1 MLSDNGVTRQ
11 RLESFDRPIKTA
23 PQFFPDKKVQWMP
36 WGVVGA
42 GVCRE
47 IRSCL
52 RSDQPLT
59 TPLRSRQTNDH
70 DLFRRR
76 SQDALIREFRN
87 YLGILKA
94 VHSGADLQA
103 SAGAVGNCL
112 PQSAR
117 GYLGYVTSHI
127 GDSQILPFIEAA
139 VEARTEIASSLTGNK
154 DLLYL
159 DLALESNVRQA
170 AERGAGTAGFGAAAL
185 MGPLLQNLCLSLG
198 DNEEACFCLKAWQ
211 GLPGTVRAGGRPSRE
226 EALQAVA
233 VVNRVRRLLATISDS
248 IVERMSPF
256 ANTLGQAAGCDPWAV
271 EIFAEE
277 VVRVSLQGSGSAS
290 ASRALFPRPVLNPVP
305 TCILTVGPS
314 QPPTLRRVAPPSP
327 SACSSAAWSQLSG
340 AQPSWAR
347 GRSSRP
353 ARSPGAWWSSPTCPG
368 CRTTSTRTRPFWS
381 STPSPVRRCS

>member
-1 MLSDNGVTRQ
+1 MRLAAGGVLFSGFRS
-11 RLESFDRPIKTA
+11 RPWDSFTLA
-23 PQFFPDKKVQWMP
+23 S
-36 WGVVGA
+36 G
-42 GVCRE
+42 
-47 IRSCL
+47 
-52 RSDQPLT
+52 QPLT
-59 TPLRSRQTNDH
+59 AP
-70 DLFRRR
+70 RRPTQKCTR
-76 SQDALIREFRN
+76 RAQDALIREFRN

-103 SAGAVGNCL
+103 SAGAVGGCL

-211 GLPGTVRAGGRPSRE
+211 GLPGSVRAGGHPSRE

-256 ANTLGQAAGCDPWAV
+256 AATLGKAAGCDPWAV
-271 EIFAEE
+271 DIFAEE
-277 VVRVSLQGSGSAS
+277 VVRVRLPGTGTCGFGEGLVVRAPVSLQTPVLMPS
-290 ASRALFPRPVLNPVP
+290 PRPNK
-305 TCILTVGPS
+305 S
-314 QPPTLRRVAPPSP
+314 TLRRAAPPLR
-327 SACSSAAWSQLSG
+327 SACSSAAWSRLSG
-340 AQPSWAR
+340 ALPSWAR

-353 ARSPGAWWSSPTCPG
+353 ARSRGAWWSSPTSPR
-368 CRTTSTRTRPFWS
+368 CRTTSTRTRPSWS
-381 STPSPVRRCS
+381 STPSRARRRSPRAAWRC